1 MTRAEV
7 IDGSGEWLGHERGS
21 VRYRLL
27 LASLFCVGV
36 ATFAQLYSPQAVLAS
51 IGRGFGVTASS
62 SALVISA
69 STVGLA
75 IGVLPWAAASD
86 RWGRLRVMSIA
97 VLGATILGLLVPWS
111 PSFPLLLTGRFFE
124 GLMIGGAPAVALA
137 YLGEEVHAKDTA
149 RAAGTYVAGT
159 TVGGLAGRIIA
170 GSVANVAGWRLGVF
184 VVALVC
190 GAAAIAFVRLAPR
203 PRRFVRADRGDR
215 AARVSAR
222 LGQNLRSPRQLVLYA
237 QGFLLMGGFVAL
249 YNFFGFRLTAAPLSV
264 PPAVAEFAFV
274 AYLAGTVTSSGVNWP
289 RVHTAPH
296 EFDWAVLDERLAY
309 ATEDLGLTVI
319 ADLVH
324 YGTPTWLDDSF
335 ADPRYPDAVAE
346 FAGAFAERYRGLVD
360 HITPLNEPV
369 TTASFCGLRGVW
381 PPALTGWDGWATVV
395 LGIVEGMARSI
406 EAIRAANPE
415 AVVVHV
421 EASALYAAG
430 APHLGDLATHLESI
444 GTLPTDLL
452 LGRVTPEHELYDWLV
467 SQEPPPSAWTD

>member
-274 AYLAGTVTSSGVNWP
+274 AYLAGTVTSSRAGALASRFGERRVLLASGLVMLGGV
-289 RVHTAPH
+289 A
-296 EFDWAVLDERLAY
+296 
-309 ATEDLGLTVI
+309 LTVTTE
-319 ADLVH
+319 LVPVVIGLILATGGFFGAH
-324 YGTPTWLDDSF
+324 
-335 ADPRYPDAVAE
+335 AVASGWAARD
-346 FAGAFAERYRGLVD
+346 AGGARAQASGLYNLCYYAGSSAFGWLGGLAFDAGGWTGTAVTVIGLVVVA
-360 HITPLNEPV
+360 LAAAAV
-369 TTASFCGLRGVW
+369 GLPRRVV
-381 PPALTGWDGWATVV
+381 PAVG
-395 LGIVEGMARSI
+395 
-406 EAIRAANPE
+406 
-415 AVVVHV
+415 
-421 EASALYAAG
+421 
-430 APHLGDLATHLESI
+430 
-444 GTLPTDLL
+444 
-452 LGRVTPEHELYDWLV
+452 
-467 SQEPPPSAWTD
+467 